1 MSGRIYFMNKQNFT
15 LTSTDLLRKR
25 LAKFNEITIYKKLNN
40 SYMRPFNQ
48 TACLA
53 NIFLKILY
61 KGQLLAHMT
70 TSDTLP

>member
-1 MSGRIYFMNKQNFT
+1 MSGRIYFMNKQNST
-15 LTSTDLLRKR
+15 LTSRDLLRKR

-40 SYMRPFNQ
+40 SYMRPLNQ
-48 TACLA
+48 TACLG